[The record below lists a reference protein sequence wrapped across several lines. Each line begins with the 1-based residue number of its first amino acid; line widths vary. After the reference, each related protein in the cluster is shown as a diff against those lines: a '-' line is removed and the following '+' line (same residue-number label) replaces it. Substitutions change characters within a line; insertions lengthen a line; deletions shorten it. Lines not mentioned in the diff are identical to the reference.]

1 VVRNVCTADRPRLR
15 VGSSIVLTREGLS
28 LHMSMCAC
36 ADRPTG
42 VGVGEPSAGAKIDL
56 GKDYVFLVEYTMD
69 CLGFEPG
76 EY

>member
-1 VVRNVCTADRPRLR
+1 
-15 VGSSIVLTREGLS
+15 
-28 LHMSMCAC
+28 MCAC

-76 EY
+76 EYWLLVVDRPTLEGRQSAHVNRLG

>member
-1 VVRNVCTADRPRLR
+1 
-15 VGSSIVLTREGLS
+15 
-28 LHMSMCAC
+28 MSMCAC